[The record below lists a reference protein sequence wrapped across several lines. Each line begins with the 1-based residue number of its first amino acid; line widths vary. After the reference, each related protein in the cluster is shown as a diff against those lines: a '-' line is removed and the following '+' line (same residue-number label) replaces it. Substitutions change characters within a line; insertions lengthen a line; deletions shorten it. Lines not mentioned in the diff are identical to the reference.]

1 MNQKVENS
9 TSTCALRVQPPAQHL
24 DRERA
29 RVHDATPQWT
39 ADLARKDGVAHGAMG
54 GGVAQVM
61 ICRHYH
67 ARCSAG
73 LHHFGGIFVIGRKR
87 FFAQDVLAGAS
98 RRHALLI
105 VTLVRGRDVDRV
117 HSL

>member
-1 MNQKVENS
+1 MHN
-9 TSTCALRVQPPAQHL
+9 AA
-24 DRERA
+24 RE
-29 RVHDATPQWT
+29 WT
-39 ADLARKDGVAHGAMG
+39 ADLASKDGIAHGAVG

-73 LHHFGGIFVIGRKR
+73 LHHLGGVFVIGCKWL
-87 FFAQDVLAGAS
+87 FAQHMLAGAS
-98 RRHALLI
+98 RRHALLV

-117 HSL
+117 HSF